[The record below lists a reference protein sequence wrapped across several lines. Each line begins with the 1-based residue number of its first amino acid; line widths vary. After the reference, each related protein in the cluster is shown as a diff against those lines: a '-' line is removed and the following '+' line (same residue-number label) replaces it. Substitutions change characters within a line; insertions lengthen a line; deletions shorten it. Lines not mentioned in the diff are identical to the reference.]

1 MDLGFGGYAQVP
13 GTPDVFN
20 ERVLSQMNSVRTLR
34 YCFTLAFLVTS
45 LPAAF
50 AQGSI
55 CGNPYDASTGPWD
68 YRTASVEQ
76 RKIVENRH
84 FTANVRMMR
93 RGNTTKN
100 LAGDIAYTLRVLP
113 NHHQA
118 LMTMG
123 NWSLKTKSNPP
134 PDGQYTVECWFE
146 RAMVF
151 APDDAMVKVVFGTY
165 LLKRGQSQEAVEQLE
180 AALKQAGANAN
191 VYYNLGLAYVSLKEY
206 DKALDS
212 AHTAYRLG
220 FPLPGLRNMLK
231 RAGAWREPSSTP
243 VAPPDPK

>member
-1 MDLGFGGYAQVP
+1 
-13 GTPDVFN
+13 
-20 ERVLSQMNSVRTLR
+20 MNFVRYLR
-34 YCFTLAFLVTS
+34 YCVVFALMANVFSPV
-45 LPAAF
+45 F
-50 AQGSI
+50 AQASVCGS
-55 CGNPYDASTGPWD
+55 PYDASTGPWD
-68 YRTASVEQ
+68 YRTATAEQ
-76 RKIVENRH
+76 RRIVESRH

-93 RGNTTKN
+93 RGSTTKN

-146 RAMVF
+146 RAMTF

-165 LLKRGQSQEAVEQLE
+165 LLKRGKSQEAIEQLE
-180 AALKQAGANAN
+180 VALKQAGSNAN
-191 VYYNLGLAYVSLKEY
+191 VYYNLGLAYVNLKEY
-206 DKALDS
+206 DKALAN

-220 FPLPGLRNMLK
+220 FPLPGLKNMLK
-231 RAGAWREPSSTP
+231 RVGAWREPSPTA
-243 VAPPDPK
+243 VDAPPVQE